1 MATVK
6 SSLDKLSNK
15 DTYSLLMFVLFKL
28 KDVPTIAPLSQLVYL
43 LDEENLIKLLKY
55 FGGQT
60 ITFPTLDDLQ
70 ETIFALSL
78 YKKVVIDNIDYNIS
92 LKDIPSSVLNQV
104 LSKYD
109 DICKIMEDYSFVY

>member
-1 MATVK
+1 MGTVK

-70 ETIFALSL
+70 EVIYAFTL
-78 YKKVVIDNIDYNIS
+78 YKKVKIDNLSYEQS
-92 LKDIPSSVLNQV
+92 LKEIPANMLNSI
-104 LSKYD
+104 LNKYD
-109 DICKIMEDYSFVY
+109 DVCKIMEDYSFVS

>member
-6 SSLDKLSNK
+6 NSLDKLSNK

-28 KDVPTIAPLSQLVYL
+28 KDVSTIAPLSQLVYL
-43 LDEENLIKLLKY
+43 LDEDNLIKLLKY

-60 ITFPTLDDLQ
+60 VTFPTLDDLQ
-70 ETIFALSL
+70 DTIFALSL
-78 YKKVVIDNIDYNIS
+78 YKKVAIDNLDYDTA
-92 LKDIPSSVLNQV
+92 LKEIPSSYINSVLN
-104 LSKYD
+104 KYD